1 MVHTVCQKSYRMKEA
16 FRGTERE
23 RDLDREVY
31 FSDIYFSMP
40 QLCSFAHQ
48 LNFIHAMSPKSA
60 IEIGL
65 GNGFVSTYLR
75 RAGIPITTVDINPAL
90 EPDIC
95 APLAEVGAHIDTP
108 CDLVICCEVL
118 EHMPLEELDA
128 NLDHLRGLGD
138 RLFLTL
144 PNSYK
149 AWGFSGLMFLP
160 KLGARLFD
168 LNFNS
173 PWKNK
178 IAGGPHFWE
187 VGYSAACSRT
197 AIVKRL
203 KQRYGNVRSGRFALK
218 PYHMW
223 FVCE

>member
-1 MVHTVCQKSYRMKEA
+1 MNQPLQ
-16 FRGTERE
+16 GTERE
-23 RDLDREVY
+23 RNLDRETY
-31 FSDIYFSMP
+31 FSDSYFSMP

-48 LNFIHAMSPKSA
+48 LNFIHSMRPKSA

-75 RAGIPITTVDINPAL
+75 RAGVPVITADINPSL

-95 APLAEVGAHIDTP
+95 APLAEVRGHIDSP
-108 CDLVICCEVL
+108 RDLVICCEVL

-128 NLDHLRGLGD
+128 NFDHLRGLGD

-144 PNSYK
+144 PNSNR
-149 AWGFSGLMFLP
+149 AWGLSGLMFLP
-160 KLGARLFD
+160 KLAGRLFD
-168 LNFNS
+168 LNLNI
-173 PWKNK
+173 PWKRR

-187 VGYSAACSRT
+187 VGYTTTCTRA
-197 AIVKRL
+197 AIVQRL
-203 KQRYGNVRSGRFALK
+203 KQRYGKVHSGRFALN

>member
-1 MVHTVCQKSYRMKEA
+1 MNQP
-16 FRGTERE
+16 FRGNERE

-31 FSDIYFSMP
+31 FSDSYFSMP

-48 LNFIHAMSPKSA
+48 LNFIHSMRPKSA

-75 RAGIPITTVDINPAL
+75 RAGVPVLTADINPAL

-95 APLAEVGAHIDTP
+95 APLADVRAQIDAP
-108 CDLVICCEVL
+108 RDLVICCEVL
-118 EHMPLEELDA
+118 EHMPLKELDA

-144 PNSYK
+144 PNSYR
-149 AWGFSGLMFLP
+149 AWGLSGLLFLP
-160 KLGARLFD
+160 KLGGQLFD
-168 LNFNS
+168 LNFNI
-173 PWKNK
+173 PWKRP

-187 VGYSAACSRT
+187 VGYTATCSRA
-197 AIVKRL
+197 AIVRRL
-203 KQRYGNVRSGRFALK
+203 QQRYGKVRSGRFALN

-223 FVCE
+223 FICE

>member
-1 MVHTVCQKSYRMKEA
+1 MRPE
-16 FRGTERE
+16 
-23 RDLDREVY
+23 
-31 FSDIYFSMP
+31 
-40 QLCSFAHQ
+40 
-48 LNFIHAMSPKSA
+48 SA

-75 RAGIPITTVDINPAL
+75 RAGVPIITADINRAL
-90 EPDIC
+90 KPDIC
-95 APLAEVGAHIDTP
+95 APLAEVRSHIDAP
-108 CDLVICCEVL
+108 RDLVICCEVL

-128 NLDHLRGLGD
+128 NLDYLTGLGD

-149 AWGFSGLMFLP
+149 SYGLSGMTFLP

-168 LNFNS
+168 LNFNI
-173 PWKNK
+173 PMKHP

-187 VGYSAACSRT
+187 VGYSSACTRAA
-197 AIVKRL
+197 IIQRL
-203 KQRYGNVRSGRFALK
+203 QHRYNKVRSGRFSLN

-223 FVCE
+223 FIGE

>member
-1 MVHTVCQKSYRMKEA
+1 MNQPL
-16 FRGTERE
+16 RGTERE

-31 FSDIYFSMP
+31 FSDSYFSMP

-48 LNFIHAMSPKSA
+48 LNFIHSMRPKSA

-75 RAGIPITTVDINPAL
+75 RAGVPVITADINPAL

-95 APLAEVGAHIDTP
+95 APLAEVRAHIDAP
-108 CDLVICCEVL
+108 RDLVICCEVL

-128 NLDHLRGLGD
+128 NLEHLRGLGE

-144 PNSYK
+144 PNSYR
-149 AWGFSGLMFLP
+149 AYGISGLMFLP
-160 KLGARLFD
+160 KLRRLFD
-168 LNFNS
+168 LNFNFPS
-173 PWKNK
+173 KHP
-178 IAGGPHFWE
+178 ITGGPHFWE
-187 VGYSAACSRT
+187 VGYTAACSRS
-197 AIVKRL
+197 AIAKRL
-203 KQRYGNVRSGRFALK
+203 NTRYRSVRSGRFALN

>member
-1 MVHTVCQKSYRMKEA
+1 MADMA
-16 FRGTERE
+16 RGTERE
-23 RDLDREVY
+23 RDLAREVY
-31 FSDIYFSMP
+31 FSDGYFSMP

-48 LNFIHAMSPKSA
+48 LNFIHTMRPKSA

-75 RAGIPITTVDINPAL
+75 RAGVPIITADINPAL

-95 APLAEVGAHIDTP
+95 APLAEVRNHIAQP
-108 CDLVICCEVL
+108 ADLVICCEVL
-118 EHMPLEELDA
+118 EHMPLAELDA

-144 PNSYK
+144 PNSYRS
-149 AWGFSGLMFLP
+149 WGVSGLAFLP
-160 KLGARLFD
+160 KLGGGLFD
-168 LNFNS
+168 LNFNI
-173 PWKNK
+173 PWKRP

-187 VGYSAACSRT
+187 VGHSAACTRA

-203 KQRYGNVRSGRFALK
+203 RARYRSVRSGRFALN
-218 PYHMW
+218 PYHVW
-223 FVCE
+223 FICE